1 MFRNSLESLPRRYDT
16 LNKNRINEVFDV
28 LELPILRLT
37 LLALLICR
45 VSGDH
50 QRASVS

>member
-28 LELPILRLT
+28 LELLILSLT
-37 LLALLICR
+37 LLALLIVGSLAIIR
-45 VSGDH
+45 GH
-50 QRASVS
+50 L